1 MENRETWLA
10 EVFVELADTLT
21 VEFDLIEF
29 LSVLCERCAELLE
42 GPQVGVMLSDARGK
56 LRHVASST
64 EDMRVVE
71 LLELQHDEGPCLD
84 CFKTSAAVLN
94 EALEPIRD
102 RWPSFAPDALAA
114 GFPMV
119 SALPLQLRDEVI
131 GAMNIFHVDAEPL
144 DPVDVRLAQALADIA
159 TVGLL
164 QQRAI
169 TKTTELATQLQT
181 ALNHRITIE
190 QAKGM
195 VSAELGVGVDE
206 AFGLLRSFARSHNL
220 HLVDVAT
227 EVLNRS
233 RPALELRRVG
243 KQQSGSRRSRPS

>member
-1 MENRETWLA
+1 MENREAWLA

-29 LSVLCERCAELLE
+29 LSILCERCAELLD

-64 EDMRVVE
+64 EDMRLVE

-84 CFKTSAAVLN
+84 CFSTATAVLD
-94 EALEPIRD
+94 EALERSRD
-102 RWPSFAPDALAA
+102 RWPSFAPGALAA

-119 SALPLQLRDEVI
+119 SALPLRLRDDVI
-131 GAMNIFHVDAEPL
+131 GAMNIFHVDAVSL

-169 TKTTELATQLQT
+169 SSTTELATQLQT
-181 ALNHRITIE
+181 ALSSRIMIE

-195 VSAELGVGVDE
+195 VGAELGVSVDE

-220 HLVDVAT
+220 HLVDVAAA
-227 EVLNRS
+227 VLNRS
-233 RPALELRRVG
+233 RPAVELRRG
-243 KQQSGSRRSRPS
+243 ATPRSRSQRSRPS

>member
-29 LSVLCERCAELLE
+29 LSVLCERCAELLD

-84 CFKTSAAVLN
+84 CFNTAAAVLN
-94 EALEPIRD
+94 EALDPIRD

-119 SALPLQLRDEVI
+119 SALPLRLRDDVI
-131 GAMNIFHVDAEPL
+131 GAMNIFHIAAEPL

-169 TKTTELATQLQT
+169 SSTTELTTQLQT
-181 ALNHRITIE
+181 ALNSRITIE

-195 VSAELGVGVDE
+195 VGAELGVSVDE
-206 AFGLLRSFARSHNL
+206 AFGLLRTFARSHNL
-220 HLVDVAT
+220 HLVDVAA
-227 EVLNRS
+227 EVLDRS
-233 RPALELRRVG
+233 RPALDLRSAAP
-243 KQQSGSRRSRPS
+243 QQPGAPRGRRH